1 MKKSDKFIAVIIPT
15 LNEER
20 FISDCLN
27 SVLSQ
32 TYPIDRLDI
41 MVVDGGSSDKT
52 ADIVQSFTAKY
63 SNIRFLR
70 NTKKIQSA
78 AFNIG
83 FNNTSASVI
92 IRLDA
97 HALYA
102 PSYIE
107 RCVNAIENDPQI
119 GNVGGICNI
128 LPFTDSIVAEANALL
143 NSSRFGIGGATFRVG
158 GKAGY
163 VDTVPFGAFPR
174 RTVEEL
180 GGMREDLARGEDNEY
195 NYRIR
200 SAGYKI
206 FFDPE
211 IVSTYYSRPTLL
223 SSMKQMFANGLSI
236 AQLFYLEKQIISI
249 RHLVPLAFFLTLAI
263 LVGMSF
269 VINEFLVLLIGLLL
283 IYLIAALV
291 SAAIICN
298 KHGWRYFAILPI
310 MFFLIHISYGYG
322 TFVGLLKFS
331 TRK

>member
-1 MKKSDKFIAVIIPT
+1 MKSDKFIAVIIPT

-20 FISDCLN
+20 FITDCLN

-52 ADIVQSFTAKY
+52 ADIVQSFSEKY
-63 SNIRFLR
+63 SNVRFLR

-83 FNNTSASVI
+83 FKNTSASVI

-102 PSYIE
+102 PNYIE

-128 LPFTDSIVAEANALL
+128 LPFTDRIVAEANALL
-143 NSSRFGIGGATFRVG
+143 NTSRFGIGGATFRVG

-174 RTVEEL
+174 RTVEKL

-200 SAGYKI
+200 SAGYKV

-236 AQLFYLEKQIISI
+236 AKLLYIEKQIISI
-249 RHLVPLAFFLTLAI
+249 RHLVPLAFFLTLVI
-263 LVGMSF
+263 LVVMSF
-269 VINEFLVLLIGLLL
+269 VIKEFIVLLIGLLI
-283 IYLIAALV
+283 IYLIAAFV
-291 SAAIICN
+291 SSAIICN

-322 TFVGLLKFS
+322 TFVGLIKFS
-331 TRK
+331 TNK